1 MAEVKLNQVSKIYP
15 GGFCAADKVDITIED
30 KEFVVLVGPSGCGK
44 STTLR
49 MIAGLEDIT
58 SGDLL
63 IGGEKVNHVPPRD
76 RDIAMVFQSYALY
89 PHMSVAKNL
98 AFGLQKRRKHGSA
111 LRKLVSG
118 DYRAEA
124 VKEERAVKER
134 VASAAKMLGLTDLLD
149 RKPGELS
156 GGQRQRV
163 AVGRAIVRDPK
174 AFLFDEPLSNLD
186 AKLRVEMRTEI
197 RRLHR
202 EMGATT
208 IYVTHDQEEAMTLGD
223 RLVVMKDGVIQQIG
237 SPTDVYQ
244 KPANRFVASFV
255 GTPPMNFLE
264 GTLLGEVM
272 PTAQRDAVLGIRPDA
287 IQPCA
292 STGDNDDRA
301 SSGADSTTG
310 GAILSAKLITA
321 ENLGDRTD
329 LICECADGTRIV
341 SRTAQRGSWIEG
353 SQLQLKI
360 DPQQVHWF
368 AAGPSGARLA
378 PPTS

>member
-1 MAEVKLNQVSKIYP
+1 MAEVKLKQVSKVYP
-15 GGFCAADKVDITIED
+15 GGFCAADKVDITISD
-30 KEFVVLVGPSGCGK
+30 REFVVLVGPSGCGK

-58 SGDLL
+58 SGELL

-98 AFGLQKRRKHGSA
+98 AFGLQKRRKHGSTMRR
-111 LRKLVSG
+111 LISS

-124 VKEERAVKER
+124 AKEERAVKQR
-134 VASAAKMLGLTDLLD
+134 VASAASMLGLNDLLE

-237 SPTDVYQ
+237 SPTEVYQ
-244 KPANRFVASFV
+244 HPANRFVASFV

-264 GTLLGEVM
+264 GELVHQSV
-272 PTAQRDAVLGIRPDA
+272 PDAPADAVLGIRPDA
-287 IQPCA
+287 IQPV
-292 STGDNDDRA
+292 SD
-301 SSGADSTTG
+301 SGNLTAQ
-310 GAILSAKLITA
+310 LITA

-329 LICECADGTRIV
+329 LICECSDGTRMV
-341 SRTAQRGSWIEG
+341 SRTAQRSEWIEG

-360 DPQQVHWF
+360 DPQQIHWF
-368 AAGPSGARLA
+368 ATGPSGVRLA
-378 PPTS
+378 PPTN

>member
-1 MAEVKLNQVSKIYP
+1 MAEVKLKQVSKIYP
-15 GGFCAADKVDITIED
+15 GGFCAADKVDITIAD
-30 KEFVVLVGPSGCGK
+30 REFVVLVGPSGCGK

-58 SGDLL
+58 SGELM
-63 IGGEKVNHVPPRD
+63 IGGKKVNHVPPRD

-98 AFGLQKRRKHGSA
+98 AFGLLRRRQHSSK
-111 LRKLVSG
+111 LRKVISA
-118 DYRAEA
+118 DYRKAAQEENVA
-124 VKEERAVKER
+124 VEER
-134 VASAAKMLGLTDLLD
+134 VASAAKMLGLTDLLE

-237 SPTDVYQ
+237 SPTEVYE
-244 KPANRFVASFV
+244 KPTNRFVASFV
-255 GTPPMNFLE
+255 GTPPMNFFE
-264 GTLLGEVM
+264 GDLVQQADANA
-272 PTAQRDAVLGIRPDA
+272 PADAVLGIRPDA
-287 IQPCA
+287 IQPLLNTPDGDA
-292 STGDNDDRA
+292 TGNTNKRPKN
-301 SSGADSTTG
+301 GVIT
-310 GAILSAKLITA
+310 AKLVTA

-329 LICECADGTRIV
+329 LILVCADGTRIV
-341 SRTAQRGSWIEG
+341 SRTAQRRAWQEDSD
-353 SQLQLKI
+353 LQLTI
-360 DPQQVHWF
+360 DPQQVHYF
-368 AAGPSGARLA
+368 AAGQSGERL
-378 PPTS
+378 SKLS

>member
-15 GGFCAADKVDITIED
+15 GGFCAADKVDITIAD
-30 KEFVVLVGPSGCGK
+30 REFVVLVGPSGCGK

-58 SGDLL
+58 SGELM

-98 AFGLQKRRKHGSA
+98 AFGLRKRRKHGSA

-118 DYRAEA
+118 DYRAAA
-124 VKEERAVKER
+124 VKEEQSVNER
-134 VASAAKMLGLTDLLD
+134 VASAAKMLGLTDLLE

-237 SPTDVYQ
+237 SPAEVYQ
-244 KPANRFVASFV
+244 QPANRFVASFV

-264 GTLLGEVM
+264 GDLVKSAM
-272 PTAQRDAVLGIRPDA
+272 PDGPADAVLGIRPDA
-287 IQPCA
+287 IQP
-292 STGDNDDRA
+292 D
-301 SSGADSTTG
+301 ADGNLT
-310 GAILSAKLITA
+310 AQLITA

-329 LICECADGTRIV
+329 LICHLTDGTRIV
-341 SRTAQRGSWIEG
+341 SRTAQRGEWHEG
-353 SQLQLKI
+353 SELQLKI

-368 AAGPSGARLA
+368 AAGPSGVRLV
-378 PPTS
+378 PPTN